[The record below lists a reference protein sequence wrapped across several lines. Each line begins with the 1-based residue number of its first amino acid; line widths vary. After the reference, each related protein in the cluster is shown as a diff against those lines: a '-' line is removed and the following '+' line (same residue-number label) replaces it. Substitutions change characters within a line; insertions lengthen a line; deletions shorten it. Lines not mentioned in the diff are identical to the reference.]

1 MLIAHLKIC
10 KPYIVRQKNF
20 STQISKKFFM
30 QKKSKDA
37 KSRRDSNASDKFE
50 FA

>member
-1 MLIAHLKIC
+1 
-10 KPYIVRQKNF
+10 
-20 STQISKKFFM
+20 M

-50 FA
+50 FTYNYISNAMIVSMWKQTEGQMGKAIRN